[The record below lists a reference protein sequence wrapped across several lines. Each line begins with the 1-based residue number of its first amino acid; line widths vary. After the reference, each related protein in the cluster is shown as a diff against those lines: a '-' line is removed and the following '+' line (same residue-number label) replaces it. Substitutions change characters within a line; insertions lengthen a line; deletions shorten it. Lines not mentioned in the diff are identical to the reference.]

1 MAHPKRRNQIPGSRV
16 FFEMSGARYSVTRWR
31 KSVSSF
37 GAISAVSI
45 HFARCLRAA
54 CRGMGG
60 NVVKITIE
68 HPGACRDLGDLV
80 DTRVVSIEV
89 V

>member
-1 MAHPKRRNQIPGSRV
+1 
-16 FFEMSGARYSVTRWR
+16 MSGARYSVTRWR

-37 GAISAVSI
+37 GAISAVSPQI
-45 HFARCLRAA
+45 RCRRFILRVA
-54 CRGMGG
+54 CVRRGMGG

>member
-1 MAHPKRRNQIPGSRV
+1 
-16 FFEMSGARYSVTRWR
+16 
-31 KSVSSF
+31 
-37 GAISAVSI
+37 
-45 HFARCLRAA
+45 
-54 CRGMGG
+54 MGG

>member
-1 MAHPKRRNQIPGSRV
+1 LKWRALFGYAVEKVGKFLRSDFRRFTPDPLQ
-16 FFEMSGARYSVTRWR
+16 A
-31 KSVSSF
+31 
-37 GAISAVSI
+37 I